1 MKKTTLAL
9 AVLPGGLAFAS
20 GSASAAPLAPA
31 GLQAETGVTPVRM
44 SPGERMMMR
53 RHMMRKRMM
62 HRHHHHRMMRH
73 RMMHRM

>member
-9 AVLPGGLAFAS
+9 AVLLGGFALAS

-62 HRHHHHRMMRH
+62 HRHDRRMMNRRMMR
-73 RMMHRM
+73 RM

>member
-9 AVLPGGLAFAS
+9 AILMGGFAFAS

-31 GLQAETGVTPVRM
+31 GLQAEASVTPVRM

-62 HRHHHHRMMRH
+62 HRHDRRMMNRRMMR
-73 RMMHRM
+73 RM

>member
-9 AVLPGGLAFAS
+9 AVILSGFALGS
-20 GSASAAPLAPA
+20 GPVSAVPLAPA

-44 SPGERMMMR
+44 THHERRMMH

-62 HRHHHHRMMRH
+62 HRHHHRMMRH

>member
-1 MKKTTLAL
+1 MRKTTLAL
-9 AVLPGGLAFAS
+9 AVLLGSVAFAS
-20 GSASAAPLAPA
+20 GSASAAPLTPA

-62 HRHHHHRMMRH
+62 HRHHHRMMRH
-73 RMMHRM
+73 RMMNRM